1 MAEPINISKLKKK
14 KSNYE
19 IDNQI
24 KGRSYS
30 SNTGKL
36 LKHMDRLIE
45 LQEGK
50 RPRPIMVHMSP
61 CNPCNLT
68 CSFCCF
74 ANRAMKEML
83 TVEQM
88 KSAIDQFVAL
98 GAEGLEFTGG
108 GEPTLHPKLDEIIE
122 YAHNKGMKLGIC
134 TNGSKL
140 KKIKNWHMFSWV
152 RLGMYSWDEEKPYEY
167 HLEVFDG
174 LDDVEI
180 SAAYVWD
187 GAMETSTNPNVTG
200 QWDNDFAKKPAT
212 NSYKEENFGK
222 MLKWVEDNK
231 IPTRIAFNA
240 IKPAEIVEQD
250 INRIRELIK
259 LFEDKHGKLQYAFLS
274 DFNFKGTR
282 RNDNCYMHGVKPFVF
297 TDGNVYVC
305 PSAELAPENLYR
317 VNDQFKL
324 CDIEG
329 ITEFYNSQVGG
340 PDVFR
345 RHHDCSYC
353 KYAYQNELIDDVLM
367 PTKHNEFA

>member
-1 MAEPINISKLKKK
+1 MTEPIKFIKK
-14 KSNYE
+14 KSNN
-19 IDNQI
+19 DAQI

-30 SNTGKL
+30 SNTSKL
-36 LKHMDRLIE
+36 LKHMDRLVD
-45 LQEGK
+45 LQQGK
-50 RPRPIMVHMSP
+50 KPKPIMIHMSP

-83 TVEQM
+83 TVDQM
-88 KSAIDQFVAL
+88 KSAIDQFHAL

-108 GEPTLHPKLDEIIE
+108 GEPTLHPKLDEVVE
-122 YAHNKGMKLGIC
+122 YAYNKGMKIGIC
-134 TNGSKL
+134 TNGSLL
-140 KKIKNWHMFSWV
+140 KKIKTWHMFSWV
-152 RLGMYSWDEEKPYEY
+152 RLGMYAWDEEKPYEY

-174 LDDVEI
+174 LDNVEL

-200 QWDNDFAKKPAT
+200 EWSDDKARRLKSND
-212 NSYKEENFGK
+212 YKEENFLK
-222 MLKWVEDNK
+222 MLMWVEEKK

-240 IKPAEIVEQD
+240 IKATKIVEQD
-250 INRIRELIK
+250 IEKIRSLIK
-259 LFEDKHGKLQYAFLS
+259 VHEKEFGKLQYAFLS
-274 DFNFKGTR
+274 DFNFKGER

-317 VNDQFKL
+317 VNDEFKL

-329 ITEFYNSQVGG
+329 ITDFYNTQEGV
-340 PDVFR
+340 DNFT

-353 KYAYQNELIDDVLM
+353 KYAMQNELIDDVLM
-367 PTKHNEFA
+367 PTRHNEFA